1 MHQKI
6 WITTLGLSLFVGVVG
21 LAQSFSQPEGVS
33 DEVPAAAL
41 LTERGQQLADRLQ
54 HLRRAEANMGDKHPS
69 LPDVQQQIEE
79 IKVQLEAWTPA
90 TNPFRAGKDL
100 PIREIPQMN
109 DEDLRQLVLRLTDD
123 IRLLEQRIERLERR

>member
-1 MHQKI
+1 MHQKL
-6 WITTLGLSLFVGVVG
+6 WITAIAVSLLAGAIGV
-21 LAQSFSQPEGVS
+21 AQTGNPGNDVS
-33 DEVPAAAL
+33 DEVPKAAL

-90 TNPFRAGKDL
+90 SNPFRASETL

>member
-1 MHQKI
+1 MHKKI
-6 WITTLGLSLFVGVVG
+6 WITAMGLSLFVGAIGV
-21 LAQSFSQPEGVS
+21 AQSRGQQAVVK
-33 DEVPAAAL
+33 DEVPQAAL

-90 TNPFRAGKDL
+90 ANPFRASNEL
-100 PIREIPQMN
+100 PIRQIPQMN